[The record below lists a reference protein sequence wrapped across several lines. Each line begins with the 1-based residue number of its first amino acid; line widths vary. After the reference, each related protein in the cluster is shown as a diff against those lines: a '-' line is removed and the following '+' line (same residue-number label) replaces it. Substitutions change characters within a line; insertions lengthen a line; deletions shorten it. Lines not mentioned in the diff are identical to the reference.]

1 MMTQTHHYLQ
11 AFRERR
17 AYCQALVEL
26 SEQQAERI
34 ESDDYTE
41 LVAILNHKQQLLDLL
56 LSTGSPERDL
66 WNDWKSNRDDLSQ
79 EDRDA
84 CNALLQE
91 TETLLQQLMLHE
103 QDCTTHLATRR
114 DEVQSALRRVQQAGV
129 ALDGYAPSAETQ
141 TFRRLDFGL

>member
-1 MMTQTHHYLQ
+1 MPTLTHHYLQ

-17 AYCQALVEL
+17 AYCQALVDL
-26 SEQQAERI
+26 SEQQSELI
-34 ESDDYTE
+34 DTEVYTD
-41 LVAILNHKQQLLDLL
+41 LVDLLNHKQQLLDLL
-56 LSTGSPERDL
+56 LATGSNL
-66 WNDWKSNRDDLSQ
+66 WHDWKSDRNNLAQ

-103 QDCTTHLATRR
+103 QQCTTHLSTRR
-114 DEVQSALRRVQQAGV
+114 DAVQTALRNVQQAGV
-129 ALDGYAPSAETQ
+129 ALNGYAPSAEAQ